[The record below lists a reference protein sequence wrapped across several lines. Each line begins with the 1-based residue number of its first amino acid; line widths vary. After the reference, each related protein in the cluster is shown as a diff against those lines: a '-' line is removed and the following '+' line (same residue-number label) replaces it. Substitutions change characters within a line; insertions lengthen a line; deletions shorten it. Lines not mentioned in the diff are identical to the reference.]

1 MSVARDEEMLN
12 GLALGQEL
20 RRKAFQHRVCLYL
33 YIRNGLPM
41 TKERRIKQMNES
53 TGGSYHPEEL
63 PLREAKVI
71 GAGFAFPGASRS

>member
-1 MSVARDEEMLN
+1 
-12 GLALGQEL
+12 
-20 RRKAFQHRVCLYL
+20 
-33 YIRNGLPM
+33 M